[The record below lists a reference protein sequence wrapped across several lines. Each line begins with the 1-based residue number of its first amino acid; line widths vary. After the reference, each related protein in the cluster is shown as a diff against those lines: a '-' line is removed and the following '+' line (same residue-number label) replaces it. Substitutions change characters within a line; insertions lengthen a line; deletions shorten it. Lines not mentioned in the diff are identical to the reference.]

1 MSTEEI
7 NPPIQNALAARRGE
21 AVLLVQQNNA
31 DKSLIIS
38 GINEALETMLGYA
51 KGEILERRLEIIL
64 GKREAQL
71 IAEDLEYEDN
81 GPDFGDIFPRI
92 RDVRLRRRVGDE
104 IRVECTLSRLM
115 SQGENAC
122 FQIVIPNEHDR
133 IVTTK
138 LSDFIALNLEGR
150 KALDPAVGLPNHNTA
165 KEFLPLLKNFFA
177 ESDINV
183 VFALMRM
190 DRHDKSV
197 ARYGN
202 EACAQL
208 LLHVHHIC
216 RSTFRNDDLIFALS
230 GSTLGLVLFNIT
242 PESARVVFNRL
253 CWKVRNHRFAF
264 GGKADFSISTC
275 IGFDLLDLEDV
286 SGMFE
291 RCEATMNAL
300 DANERNM
307 LVEFKA
313 NASARA

>member
-1 MSTEEI
+1 MSQEEI
-7 NPPIQNALAARRGE
+7 NPPVENALAARRGE

-31 DKSLIIS
+31 NKSLIIS

-51 KGEILERRLEIIL
+51 KGEILERRLEVIL
-64 GKREAQL
+64 GSREAKL
-71 IAEDLEYEDN
+71 IEEDLEYEEN
-81 GPDFGDIFPRI
+81 APDFGDIFPRI
-92 RDVRLRRRVGDE
+92 REVRLRRRTGDE

-115 SQGENAC
+115 SQGDNAC
-122 FQIVIPNEHDR
+122 FQIVIPNEHER

-150 KALDPAVGLPNHNTA
+150 KELDPATGLPNHQTA

-177 ESDINV
+177 ESDVNV
-183 VFALMRM
+183 VFAMMRM
-190 DRHDKSV
+190 DRYEKSV
-197 ARYGN
+197 ARYGK
-202 EACAQL
+202 EACTQL
-208 LLHVHHIC
+208 LLHIHHIC
-216 RSTFRNDDLIFALS
+216 RSTFRADDLIFALS
-230 GSTLGLVLFNIT
+230 GSTLGLVLFNIS

-253 CWKVRNHRFAF
+253 RWKVRNHRFAF

-286 SGMFE
+286 VGMMA
-291 RCEATMNAL
+291 RSEATMAAL

-313 NASARA
+313 NAPARA